1 MGDSSRSTTEW
12 ISLDGSPP
20 MPGPFQ
26 IRHGQ
31 QHCTIQVSPDVI
43 VITGGASN
51 TYNYVTEYQLTGDG
65 MERQLE
71 GLNQGRRIHAC
82 GVYQAA
88 GSQMLLVTGGFGATG
103 DEGYLSST
111 EISVYGTG
119 LGLSWSTVEGGHL
132 PESRGAMRGVV

>member
-1 MGDSSRSTTEW
+1 
-12 ISLDGSPP
+12 

-88 GSQMLLVTGGFGATG
+88 GFQVRIHSLSVVRTHKVLSLCCLL
-103 DEGYLSST
+103 E
-111 EISVYGTG
+111 VYNQSMGETK
-119 LGLSWSTVEGGHL
+119 L
-132 PESRGAMRGVV
+132 